1 MDKYGIYMFNSAKQI
16 TNTINGFKYVMDR
29 PMKLLKLH
37 TPFLD
42 RIKGHSWYF
51 IFDEEIIIDCGGY
64 IEERCLL
71 CQVYIGTTEYRCS
84 TDCYS

>member
-64 IEERCLL
+64 IEERCLNTED
-71 CQVYIGTTEYRCS
+71 IG
-84 TDCYS
+84 